1 MFKTEESMMDPVAS
15 FAATRWGPESGTWVV
30 LREPQTETSIP
41 DIVVARVDVDALQQR
56 SNNGHLR
63 PLNRSE
69 LLVLRALARTRPA
82 TLAKV
87 AHDSHLAKDSA
98 ARVLRKLSREDRVT
112 HTRSGSWTR
121 TSTMPQ
127 IVTHAVSVEVKRC
140 DWRRALFQAR
150 SYRSFA
156 NEAYVV
162 FDAAFEQRFLRH
174 CDLYRQYGV
183 GLMSIDALA
192 LEVVDLLAAS
202 KRRPRDPLAASLF
215 GEKALGALLGL
226 ESRSTPQTRLP
237 SASALSEHQGVV
249 QQIGAL
255 LGGLR
260 PRLVACAGL

>member
-1 MFKTEESMMDPVAS
+1 MDPVAC
-15 FAATRWGPESGTWVV
+15 FAATRWGTESGTWVV

-41 DIVVARVDVDALQQR
+41 DIVVARVDVDALHQR
-56 SNNGHLR
+56 SNDGHLR

-69 LLVLRALARTRPA
+69 LLVLRALTRTRPA
-82 TLAKV
+82 TLEKV
-87 AHDSHLAKDSA
+87 ARDSHLARDSA
-98 ARVLRKLSREDRVT
+98 ARVLRRLSCEDRVT
-112 HTRSGSWTR
+112 RIQSGSWVR
-121 TSTMPQ
+121 TSELPR
-127 IVTHAVSVEVKRC
+127 IVTHAVSLEVKRC

-156 NEAYVV
+156 DEAYVV
-162 FDAAFEQRFLRH
+162 FDAAFRQRFLRR
-174 CDLYRQYGV
+174 CDIYRQYGV
-183 GLMSIDALA
+183 GLMSIDAQA
-192 LEVVDLLAAS
+192 LDVADLLAATR
-202 KRRPRDPLAASLF
+202 RRPRDPVAAALF

-226 ESRSTPQTRLP
+226 EVRSTPQSRLP